1 LALGVCLGFPNLA
14 SYFGGYL
21 NYSAYKN
28 YGMGNA
34 FMIDAI
40 TCIVSLIFGIKLIN
54 LDNLMKEEEN
64 ELLEQNE
71 I

>member
-1 LALGVCLGFPNLA
+1 
-14 SYFGGYL
+14 
-21 NYSAYKN
+21 
-28 YGMGNA
+28 
-34 FMIDAI
+34 MIDAI